1 MIHILFETIKKR
13 RIFVICSHVTDAK
26 ASPNKERQVQ
36 RMNITKENTVY
47 CDALKIELA
56 TTDTSTGYKPS
67 DCMYM
72 KPVAAYLLAI
82 IKSPDIKIQ
91 NVIGKILKGHNIFD
105 YTYFDKELDTDHL
118 YKAIAYTSL
127 YKASGFED
135 NCIKADDVTIAIVSR
150 DIPQQLFDSLRESD
164 ITVEKSGKG
173 IYQIKNMMPLG
184 IQVIVHHEM
193 EETEQTWL
201 KSLINYIQD
210 DFLPRLML
218 LGLDKC
224 SKMFI

>member
-1 MIHILFETIKKR
+1 M
-13 RIFVICSHVTDAK
+13 D
-26 ASPNKERQVQ
+26 
-36 RMNITKENTVY
+36 ITKDNTAF
-47 CDALKIELA
+47 CDTLKIELA
-56 TTDTSTGYKPS
+56 TTNINTGYNPN
-67 DCMYM
+67 DCLYM

-91 NVIGKILKGHNIFD
+91 NNIGKILKGHNIFD
-105 YTYFDKELDTDHL
+105 YTYFDKKLDIDHL

-135 NCIKADDVTIAIVSR
+135 NYIKADDITITVVSR
-150 DIPQQLFDSLRESD
+150 DIPHQLFDSLKEAG
-164 ITVEKSGKG
+164 ITVEESEKG
-173 IYQIKNMMPLG
+173 IYQIKNMIPFS
-184 IQVIVHHEM
+184 IQVIVRFEM
-193 EETEQTWL
+193 GEKEQEWL
-201 KSLINYIQD
+201 KSLIEYIQN

>member
-1 MIHILFETIKKR
+1 
-13 RIFVICSHVTDAK
+13 
-26 ASPNKERQVQ
+26 
-36 RMNITKENTVY
+36 MNITKENTVY

-56 TTDTSTGYKPS
+56 TTDTNTGYNPN

-72 KPVAAYLLAI
+72 QPVAAFLLAI

-91 NVIGKILKGHNIFD
+91 NDIGKIFKGHNIID
-105 YTYFDKELDTDHL
+105 YTFFDKTLNTGHF
-118 YKAIAYTSL
+118 YKSLAYTSL

-135 NCIKADDVTIAIVSR
+135 NCIKADDVTITIVSR
-150 DIPQQLFDSLRESD
+150 DIPQQLFDNLNELG
-164 ITVEKSGKG
+164 ITPEKTGKG
-173 IYQIKNMMPLG
+173 IYQIKNMMPFN
-184 IQVIVHHEM
+184 IQVIVHSEM
-193 EETEQTWL
+193 GEPEQDWL